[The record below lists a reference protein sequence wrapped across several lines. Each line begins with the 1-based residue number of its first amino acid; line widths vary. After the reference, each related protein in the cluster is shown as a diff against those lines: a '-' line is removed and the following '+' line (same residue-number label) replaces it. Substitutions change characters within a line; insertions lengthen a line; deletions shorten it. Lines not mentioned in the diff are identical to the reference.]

1 MNGTHHYSCGIDV
14 GKNRHAAAIMDADGN
29 LVLRSQ
35 SFGNDAPGF
44 KLVLQRLAEIG
55 GPDRVLVGME
65 ATGHYWYALHDALQ
79 RSGYDCAVVNPLQ
92 TAQQAKKAIRKTK
105 TDRVDAR
112 HIATLIKNGDY
123 RRALV
128 PDDFAMTCRQ
138 TTRLCSALRK
148 QRAQVKQLIRSRLVP
163 VWPEY
168 ESYFAD
174 TFCATSQ
181 ALLAVACTPR
191 DFLALDPD
199 LVTQLVRRTSRGRL
213 GPALVE
219 RVRQSARQSVGM
231 QRGLDGP
238 RIGIPILL
246 DQLSASK
253 VVRAKLEQRIGEL
266 ARDLPTHLFTLPGAS
281 NALVVSLFGETDPI
295 TSIDGPDQLV
305 AFAGL
310 DMAVYQTGQFN
321 PQRRFKITKRGS
333 PHLRRTLW
341 WMARIAVH
349 QEGDLRAFYLRKRSQ
364 GLHHLAAVTAA
375 AVKLCRITWVIM
387 TEGRDYLPAGRPSAT

>member
-1 MNGTHHYSCGIDV
+1 MNTTCHCFCGIDV
-14 GKNRHAAAIMDADGN
+14 GKNKHVAAAIDSSGRFR
-29 LVLRSQ
+29 LRSQ
-35 SFGNDAPGF
+35 SFRNDAPGF
-44 KLVLQRLAEIG
+44 QLVLTRLAELG
-55 GPDRVLVGME
+55 GPDGVLVGLE
-65 ATGHYWYALHDALQ
+65 ATGHYWYAVHDTLR
-79 RSGYDCAVVNPLQ
+79 RSGYDCVVVNPLQ

-105 TDRVDAR
+105 TDRVDAG

-123 RRALV
+123 RPALV

-138 TTRLCSALRK
+138 TTRLLNALRK

-174 TFCATSQ
+174 TFCATSR

-191 DFLALDPD
+191 DFLSLEHDRLTD
-199 LVTQLVRRTSRGRL
+199 LVRRTSRGRL
-213 GPALVE
+213 GADLVQ
-219 RVRQSARQSVGM
+219 RATQSARQSVGM

-246 DQLSASK
+246 EQLSALK
-253 VVRAKLEQRIGEL
+253 AVRSKLEQRIDEL
-266 ARDLPTHLFTLPGAS
+266 AQSLPAYLFTLPGAS

-295 TSIDGPDQLV
+295 TRIDGPDQLV

-310 DMAVYQTGQFN
+310 DLTVYQTGQFD

-341 WMARIAVH
+341 TMARTAAF
-349 QEGDLRAFYLRKRSQ
+349 QEGHLRALYLRKRSQ
-364 GLHHLAAVTAA
+364 GLHHLAAVTAL
-375 AVKLCRITWVIM
+375 AVKLCRISWVIM
-387 TEGRDYLPAGRPSAT
+387 TERRDFIPDGPPSPA